1 MYLFIF
7 IVFSGRR
14 EKARKVMDLS
24 RPERDL
30 SEEEEDD
37 QPPTHKKQPH
47 TIMSYDLYI
56 DYKGQPIFSHII
68 MQL

>member
-14 EKARKVMDLS
+14 EKARKVMELS

-37 QPPTHKKQPH
+37 QPPTQKTAP
-47 TIMSYDLYI
+47 YNNVL
-56 DYKGQPIFSHII
+56 
-68 MQL
+68 